1 MLRLIT
7 PSTIC
12 FDFAGDGFFFFEV
25 RKQSSKPWVSVL
37 ITPYT
42 IFFALACAV
51 SLTSVAIKSWLLVRK
66 IKSRFDVHELA
77 HKAKAKRLS
86 IGGIAILPTLAETSS
101 DFGTIAQ
108 LKSKFDEHRMHRRLA
123 YCHIASALLEDVPL
137 GRLASPSVGKLIV
150 ASGSKCGSLS
160 ECMQE
165 P

>member
-1 MLRLIT
+1 MLRLIA

-66 IKSRFDVHELA
+66 IKSRFNVHELA
-77 HKAKAKRLS
+77 RKAKDKRLIS
-86 IGGIAILPTLAETSS
+86 IGGIAISPTLAETSS

-123 YCHIASALLEDVPL
+123 YCHIASALMEDVPL
-137 GRLASPSVGKLIV
+137 GKPASP
-150 ASGSKCGSLS
+150 
-160 ECMQE
+160 
-165 P
+165 